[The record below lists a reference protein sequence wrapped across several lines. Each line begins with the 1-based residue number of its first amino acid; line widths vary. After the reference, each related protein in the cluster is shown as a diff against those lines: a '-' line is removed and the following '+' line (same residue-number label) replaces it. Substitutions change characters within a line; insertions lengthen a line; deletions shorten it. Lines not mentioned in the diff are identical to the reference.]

1 MKRTRR
7 IQITRYRR
15 RVTATQSELTAAE
28 IAEERPEGDLIVN
41 VLRSIPPMSE
51 EIDTRDMV
59 LKDFESEYLPRR
71 RPLLS
76 LGNLLWP
83 RTRT

>member
-7 IQITRYRR
+7 IEITRYRR
-15 RVTATQSELTAAE
+15 RVTVTQGEPTAAE
-28 IAEERPEGDLIVN
+28 IAEDRMEEDLILN
-41 VLRSIPPMSE
+41 VLQSIPPMSE

-59 LKDFESEYLPRR
+59 LKDVESEYLPRR